1 MGLVLKRMG
10 RNCAKIVRKNCAKL
24 SAEEVP
30 RCKIRGSVK
39 SASKF

>member
-24 SAEEVP
+24 SAEV
-30 RCKIRGSVK
+30 VQV
-39 SASKF
+39 